1 MPVGICKLCDR
12 KRELVQSHIIPAW
25 AYGPAM
31 ANAGYALKVGF
42 GMSAKGLPVETGVF
56 DKDLNCAECE
66 GHFDNQERYAKTFLL
81 DTDWASPASCHP
93 DAPDQAH
100 LLIAAD
106 ATLLWRFFVGL
117 LWKMSATTRP
127 EFRSVRLGPVETE
140 ARAIVVSRGSDF
152 SKRFCVIMSRFN
164 GPLASHPVIDP
175 RRAVVAPSG
184 CRLGGVRCARS
195 FFAGMT
201 SFIKTDQQSFPR
213 EMDRFALRPSGPVVV
228 LRREFAGSAELRDMV
243 RLASG
248 QP

>member
-1 MPVGICKLCDR
+1 MPVSICKLCDR
-12 KRELVQSHIIPAW
+12 ERELIQSHIIPDW

-31 ANAGYALKVGF
+31 ANTGYALKIGF

-56 DKDLNCAECE
+56 DKGLNCAACE
-66 GHFDNQERYAKTFLL
+66 KHFDNPERYAKAFLL
-81 DTDWASPASCHP
+81 DTDWASPAFRHP

-117 LWKMSATTRP
+117 LWKMSATNRH
-127 EFRSVRLGPVETE
+127 EFQSVSLGPVEKE
-140 ARAIVVSRGSDF
+140 ARAIVVSGGSVF

-184 CRLGGVRCARS
+184 CRLGGVRCVRS

-213 EMDRFALRPSGPVVV
+213 EMDQFALHRGGPVVV